1 MKLSSSCIYLFD
13 LYPFWLLI
21 DEVTHIFAL
30 VVKKYY
36 LWQIKGHGH
45 LGTAMIHFGYC
56 LSKCHSK
63 SWWQKIIPFLNI
75 YLLIYL
81 FNLLIFVPYSY
92 PYPKLRLIFFL
103 QVWLFWLKVYP
114 EAYLHRVTF
123 KTFLLPTQFVPS
135 ILVENYGIFSIKN
148 FEKILISFLIWRWEP
163 LLNKSLSIRP
173 KSL

>member
-1 MKLSSSCIYLFD
+1 MDI
-13 LYPFWLLI
+13 
-21 DEVTHIFAL
+21 L
-30 VVKKYY
+30 VQPWFILVIVYQNAIRRVDGK
-36 LWQIKGHGH
+36 
-45 LGTAMIHFGYC
+45 
-56 LSKCHSK
+56 
-63 SWWQKIIPFLNI
+63 KIIPFLNI

-81 FNLLIFVPYSY
+81 FNLFIFVSYSY

-114 EAYLHRVTF
+114 EAYLYRVTF

-163 LLNKSLSIRP
+163 LLNKLLSISL